1 MASAGRRDRRIQVLK
16 RVGTRDAS
24 GAVVV
29 TWSPAF
35 KLWAEMRDRTGR
47 ETLQA
52 GQAEVAAWDARFEV
66 LYRADVARTDRIEY
80 RGETWR
86 IVHIDELGRREGM
99 VLLCSREL
107 TNG

>member
-1 MASAGRRDRRIQVLK
+1 MATAGQRDRRIQVLK
-16 RVGTRDAS
+16 RVESRDAS

-29 TWSPAF
+29 SWSPAF
-35 KLWAEMRDRTGR
+35 KLWAAARDRTGR

-52 GQAEVAAWDARFEV
+52 GQSEVPAWDIRFEV
-66 LYRADVARTDRIEY
+66 LYSAQVERTDRISY

-86 IVHIDELGRREGM
+86 IVHIDEVGRTAGM

-107 TNG
+107 GQ